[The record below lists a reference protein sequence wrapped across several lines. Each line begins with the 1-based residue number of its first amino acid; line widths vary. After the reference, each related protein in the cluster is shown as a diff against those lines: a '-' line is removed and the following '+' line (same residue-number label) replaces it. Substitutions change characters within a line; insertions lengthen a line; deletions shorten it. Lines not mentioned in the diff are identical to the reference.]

1 MVMNIF
7 FFFSGLFMNIFLYR
21 GACIYSSILAQKTRL
36 YNTIY
41 NFSKKPNKMED
52 HLKIPGAEKPR

>member
-1 MVMNIF
+1 MYMDSVI
-7 FFFSGLFMNIFLYR
+7 LITTQT
-21 GACIYSSILAQKTRL
+21 SILAQKTRL

-52 HLKIPGAEKPR
+52 HLKIPGAEKPHSKLTVYMLS

>member
-1 MVMNIF
+1 MYMDSVI
-7 FFFSGLFMNIFLYR
+7 LITTQT
-21 GACIYSSILAQKTRL
+21 SILAQKTRF